1 MSALARPNNLAI
13 YEDALLSFNA
23 IEGLMGE
30 LAETLVNLA
39 DALTNNPEQ
48 IRLSPGAAP
57 NIETILVADETWPS
71 FARLQSLHQ
80 DWRAARDT
88 LLSVWHLL
96 SANERK
102 SASPLPPFGA
112 KDPTRPI
119 I

>member
-1 MSALARPNNLAI
+1 MSALARPSYLEV
-13 YEDALLSFNA
+13 YEDTLLTFNE

-30 LAETLVNLA
+30 LAEMLVHLA

-48 IRLSPGAAP
+48 IRLSPGVAP
-57 NIETILVADETWPS
+57 TRDTVSVMDENWPS
-71 FARLQSLHQ
+71 FARLQSLHR
-80 DWRAARDT
+80 DWRASRDT

-96 SANERK
+96 SEKERK

-112 KDPTRPI
+112 QDPTRPI